1 MPRMKPPKGYI
12 SLREAEKLLN
22 LSSAMIR
29 RYVEQGRIQYLLP
42 PGRHHGFYRR
52 SDVERLAAELS
63 AFLSLEEEE
72 EEPAHFR
79 QARPED
85 LLACIRLNRLLFPD
99 AQRPASD
106 EVLLRKWSQWLE
118 KNPEVI
124 HVLDRGGDIIGIV
137 SVLPVVPGSPR
148 LWAALRED
156 ISFVLGDVNLD
167 ASDVEEYTPGK
178 HIDLY
183 LMEIGISPT
192 LPVSLRHRY
201 GAKLISRFASFIIGL
216 GLRGIF
222 IDRILAVGATRA
234 GIKLLQH
241 FGFHEIIFDRQDT
254 RLFVLSTKESGAPLM
269 DSYRNALLEWQ
280 KTSGRRTDHQE

>member
-29 RYVEQGRIQYLLP
+29 RYVEQGRIHYLLP

-63 AFLSLEEEE
+63 AFLNLEEEE
-72 EEPAHFR
+72 EPVFR
-79 QARPED
+79 QAHAED
-85 LLACIRLNRLLFPD
+85 LPACIRLNRLLFPE
-99 AQRPASD
+99 ASQPAPD
-106 EVLLRKWSQWLE
+106 DVLLRKWSQWLQ

-137 SVLPVVPGSPR
+137 SVLPVGPSSPR

-156 ISFVLGDVNLD
+156 VSFVLGDVNLD
-167 ASDVEEYTPGK
+167 ASDIEEYAPGK

-192 LPVSLRHRY
+192 LPASLRHRY

-216 GLRGIF
+216 GHRGIF
-222 IDRILAVGATRA
+222 IDRMLAVGATRP

-254 RLFVLSTKESGAPLM
+254 RLFILSTKESGAPLM

-280 KTSGRRTDHQE
+280 KTSGRRKDHQE